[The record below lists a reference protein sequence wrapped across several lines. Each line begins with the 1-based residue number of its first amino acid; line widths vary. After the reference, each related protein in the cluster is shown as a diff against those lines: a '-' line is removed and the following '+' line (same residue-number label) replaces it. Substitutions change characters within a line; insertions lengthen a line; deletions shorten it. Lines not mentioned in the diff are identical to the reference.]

1 MVADVSEGVVLGGK
15 RGRFS
20 VLWLWRWWQHRRNKR
35 DEAKRPTE
43 RSETASMSKMSLMGL
58 WEVGEEEEGRT
69 REEMLAGKVGNAV
82 VEGGVGDGGGG
93 GK

>member
-35 DEAKRPTE
+35 DEAKRPAE

-58 WEVGEEEEGRT
+58 WEVGEEEGRT